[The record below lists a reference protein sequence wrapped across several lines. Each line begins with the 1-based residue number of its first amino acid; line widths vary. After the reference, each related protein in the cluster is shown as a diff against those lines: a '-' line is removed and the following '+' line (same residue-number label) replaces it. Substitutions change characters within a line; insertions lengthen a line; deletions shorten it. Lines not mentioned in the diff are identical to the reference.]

1 MTVKMTVE
9 GVVVAAEVTM
19 KEMTTMMQ
27 IQVQMQRSAVCVAA
41 AAVGADG
48 EPGMT
53 TVVVVVVVASLIVR
67 QWIRWRGG
75 DGIDEPQVG
84 QQLRS
89 P

>member
-1 MTVKMTVE
+1 MKMTVE

-53 TVVVVVVVASLIVR
+53 TVVVVASLIVR

>member
-1 MTVKMTVE
+1 MKMTVE

-41 AAVGADG
+41 AAAADG

-53 TVVVVVVVASLIVR
+53 TVVVVASLIVR